1 MAERDCICDHQVKM
15 FPPRSAAVSQVEK
28 ISIRVQIWI
37 AEDMRIEEIY
47 QTSKESKVK
56 NAHYSWY
63 ARASVETANEGI
75 ISSYR
80 GLTVEVLISK
90 TSYLY

>member
-1 MAERDCICDHQVKM
+1 MVERDRIYDHKVKM
-15 FPPRSAAVSQVEK
+15 FLPRSAAASQAEK
-28 ISIRVQIWI
+28 ISIHLQIRI

-63 ARASVETANEGI
+63 VRASVETANEGI

-80 GLTVEVLISK
+80 GFTI
-90 TSYLY
+90 

>member
-15 FPPRSAAVSQVEK
+15 FLPRLATTSQVEK
-28 ISIRVQIWI
+28 ISIRVQIRI

-47 QTSKESKVK
+47 QTSKESKAE

-63 ARASVETANEGI
+63 TRASVETANEGI

-80 GLTVEVLISK
+80 GFTV
-90 TSYLY
+90 